1 MTHSDACY
9 VVELEIGCADKCVE
23 SSLRRVSRVPPAD
36 VEGGALGRGHH
47 AAGDSLH
54 LTNEQGVTAGPHTAR

>member
-23 SSLRRVSRVPPAD
+23 SSHRRVSRVPPAESKA
-36 VEGGALGRGHH
+36 VR
-47 AAGDSLH
+47 S
-54 LTNEQGVTAGPHTAR
+54 GVVTTRPA